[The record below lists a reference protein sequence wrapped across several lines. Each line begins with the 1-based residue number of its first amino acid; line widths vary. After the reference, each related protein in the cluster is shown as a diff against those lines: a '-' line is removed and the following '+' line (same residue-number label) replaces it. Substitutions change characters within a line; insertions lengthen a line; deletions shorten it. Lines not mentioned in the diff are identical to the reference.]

1 MVPMLRPRFAR
12 ILAALGLAAL
22 LSAPLSAQLDPRLQK
37 DKTDFLD
44 LYQQTNTQTLKP
56 EIATV
61 FDFSGSMNRLM
72 FHKLFPNNW
81 ADEDTTNNNSKYTD
95 ICVVINSTGSA
106 ISSVRFGTGAGSTS
120 LTISGRTYTIGGA
133 PVQVGG
139 VWTNTLIKPDGTPVV
154 ANDVNAAPATDP
166 TPAAAYSQANLPA
179 AYTPGSSTASKDA
192 RNWVRAAS
200 HVRLQCTYGG
210 VTRNVDFPLNWA
222 ALPTKGW
229 RNAGGSVGTPLADG
243 SSPYS
248 VSSILPRETV
258 KDPVTGTYYD
268 LDSTYLGAQ
277 TNDVM
282 LRYVSNYQTANIGN
296 ASASNIGLYRTRYIE
311 WIFWGTDGNG
321 HYCIPDAI
329 STSLS
334 AIDPASVGTATL
346 TYTSSPKQA
355 FSNGLP
361 NRNRVQ
367 AVKEAAIRTWLTY
380 QKQVYW
386 AFRSLAYTGSTPS
399 QATNT
404 PTTIPVPTNNST
416 SGDET
421 WYLLNGDTDNGVR
434 RISKLIPNGGTP
446 LTQSHASVYAQLQN
460 VNPFARV
467 EIAPDDKPQDCMKH
481 FMILFTDGAP
491 NESPMPSEDTS
502 STPFPFPYVNGA
514 AAGNA
519 AVKANLGDLDSG
531 YSYYNSPTLA
541 GVAAHGGD
549 KNIGV
554 IVDPLTVT
562 YPSSGSISSF
572 APFWIKSRG
581 SGSNALTFTYPHPIQ
596 TMTVGVS
603 LGVNWSGTPAQP
615 IALNDPP
622 IPINTDTGSA
632 KYRLLATATF
642 GDPAT
647 KNWDMATVK
656 PFALTDPTNPS
667 SAKDPNSVYFF
678 DGSDPQTLVDNLDAA
693 FRAAVA
699 LTGNNATSKPTVPF
713 VGLGLASEIYLGT
726 FQIPENGGPV
736 WSGDLQMFPTRQ
748 ENGQTVILDKS
759 GAVATVVNDTTAM
772 WTAADALYSRGWANR
787 KVYTRLPATTSV
799 PNPPL
804 VPFAYR
810 PSSGST
816 AAFDA
821 IKAYIGPSTLS
832 DDSKNQI
839 IEFLLGADTTST
851 ATPLPSRVAHP
862 QPQSD
867 VLGIMG
873 DVIDSAP
880 AAVEY
885 TLTDAIKGQLPTALA
900 TAAGNAG
907 ARFRVIFVGT
917 NLGMLHAFGEVSWPD
932 STVDPT
938 KPPLTRG
945 VVDEL
950 WAFVP
955 TDLLAHLDYIM
966 SINPHR
972 FMVDGSPYVYHLD
985 IAPAGVMLGNGTVDS
1000 TETAR
1005 VIFGLR
1011 KGGRSYY
1018 ALDIHDPFTPAMS
1031 WALSPDEVT
1040 ANPGILD
1047 GRVEASDP
1055 AGAKTLV
1062 QNMGF
1067 SSSNLAVGRVA
1078 YGSPAVHLRDALF
1091 LGGGFSTT
1099 DIDTAFGT
1107 GTKLGRSAVAVDA
1120 ASGNILMAWDFL
1132 NDNALKATAGS
1143 MGPVGAGLVPFEY
1156 FLNSGLVQRAYF
1168 SDFTGNLWALGSGKT
1183 TVASDGSSYRRDSSN
1198 LDQWTQDGA
1207 VGSALALRKVFAGGT
1222 NDYITTLP
1230 SPFLT
1235 GNVPTS
1241 AGAIPVG
1248 IAMTTGNR
1256 DNPLD
1261 SNYTATTSPTQHET
1275 MVLFDNQEETLGS
1288 TPITPSDLYVVPDS
1302 AAGVTP
1308 PEVTP
1313 GNALFYLANGKR
1325 GYTVQFPAKSGGFIS
1340 KGINEPLVLGGALFF
1355 SYFTP
1360 TSSDPCTGG
1369 NGITSSNRICDVLY
1383 PTYQGNSTTVDN
1395 SYTGPCVGGHMF
1407 AWSGVATNFSAR
1419 STVSVNQA
1427 GVVSTGGTG
1436 QPGASQTQIRTIFGQ
1451 VRDRLPRPRT
1461 WRTVR

>member
-1 MVPMLRPRFAR
+1 MLRPRFAR
-12 ILAALGLAAL
+12 ILAALGLATF

-72 FHKLFPNNW
+72 FHRLFPNNW
-81 ADEDTTNNNSKYTD
+81 ADEDKKDTNSGYTN
-95 ICVVINSTGSA
+95 ICVVVNSTGSA
-106 ISSVRFGTGAGSTS
+106 ISSVRFGTGSGSTS
-120 LTISGRTYTIGGA
+120 LTISGKTYTIGGA
-133 PVQVGG
+133 PVQVNG

-154 ANDVNAAPATDP
+154 ANDVNALPATDP
-166 TPAAAYSQANLPA
+166 SPAAAYSQASLPA

-200 HVRLQCTYGG
+200 HVRLQCTYDS

-222 ALPTKGW
+222 VLPTNGW
-229 RNAGGSVGTPLADG
+229 RNAGGPVGAPLDDG
-243 SSPYS
+243 SSPYMIG
-248 VSSILPRETV
+248 SILPRETV
-258 KDPVTGTYYD
+258 KDPVTGTWYD
-268 LDSTYLGAQ
+268 LDTTYLGAQ
-277 TNDVM
+277 TGDVM
-282 LRYVSNYQTANIGN
+282 LRYVNNVQTANIGN
-296 ASASNIGLYRTRYIE
+296 SDATNVGLYRTRYIE
-311 WIFWGTDGNG
+311 WIFWGQDGDG

-329 STSLS
+329 STSLT
-334 AIDPASVGTATL
+334 AIDPASVSSGSFTFT
-346 TYTSSPKQA
+346 TSPKQA

-367 AVKEAAIRTWLTY
+367 AVKEAAIRTWLSY

-386 AFRSLAYTGSTPS
+386 AFRSLAYTGATPS
-399 QATNT
+399 QATNS

-416 SGDET
+416 SGDQT

-460 VNPFARV
+460 VDPFARV

-491 NESPMPSEDTS
+491 NESPSPSEGAGS
-502 STPFPFPYVNGA
+502 FPYVSGA
-514 AAGNA
+514 AGGNA
-519 AVKANLGDLDSG
+519 AVKANLTGLDSG
-531 YSYYNSPTLA
+531 STYYNSPTLA

-572 APFWIKSRG
+572 APFAIKSRG
-581 SGSNALTFTYPHPIQ
+581 TGSNALTFAYPHPIQ

-603 LGVNWSGTPAQP
+603 LGVNWSGTPNQP
-615 IALNDPP
+615 IALNILPK
-622 IPINTDTGSA
+622 PINTDTSSA
-632 KYRLLATATF
+632 KYRLMATATF

-647 KNWDMATVK
+647 KTWDMATVK
-656 PFALTDPTNPS
+656 PFALTDPSNPNS
-667 SAKDPNSVYFF
+667 SKDPNSVYFF
-678 DGSDPQTLVDNLDAA
+678 DGSDPQTLVENLAAA

-699 LTGNNATSKPTVPF
+699 LSGNNATSKPTVPF

-726 FQIPENGGPV
+726 FQIPSSGGPV

-748 ENGQTVILDKS
+748 ENGQTLILDKS
-759 GAVATVVNDTTAM
+759 GAVAAVVNNTTAM
-772 WTAADALYSRGWANR
+772 WTAADALVARGWANR
-787 KVYTRLPATTSV
+787 KVFTRLPATTSV

-810 PSSGST
+810 PTSGST
-816 AAFDA
+816 SAFDA

-832 DDSKNQI
+832 DDAKNKI
-839 IEFLLGADTTST
+839 IELVLGADTSST
-851 ATPLPSRVAHP
+851 AVPLPSRPAHP
-862 QPQSD
+862 DPNSD
-867 VLGIMG
+867 VIGIMG

-885 TLTDAIKGQLPTALA
+885 TLTDALKAQLPTALA
-900 TAAGNAG
+900 TAANNAG

-955 TDLLAHLDYIM
+955 TDLLSHLDYITG
-966 SINPHR
+966 INPHR
-972 FMVDGSPYVYHLD
+972 FLMDGSPYVYHLD
-985 IAPAGVMLGNGTVDS
+985 IAPGHAMLGNGTVDS

-1040 ANPGILD
+1040 ATPGILD
-1047 GRVEASDP
+1047 GRIEANNP
-1055 AGAKTLV
+1055 AVAKALV

-1067 SSSNLAVGRVA
+1067 SSSNLAVGRVN
-1078 YGSPAVHLRDALF
+1078 YGSPAVYMRDVLF
-1091 LGGGFSTT
+1091 LGGGFSTP
-1099 DIDTAFGT
+1099 DIDSAFGT
-1107 GTKLGRSAVAVDA
+1107 GVKLGRSALALDV
-1120 ASGNILMAWDFL
+1120 STGNILMAWDFL
-1132 NDNALKATAGS
+1132 NDSALNTTAAG
-1143 MGPVGAGLVPFEY
+1143 MGPVGTGLMPFEY

-1168 SDFTGNLWALGSGKT
+1168 SDFSGNLWALGSGKT
-1183 TVASDGSSYRRDSSN
+1183 TVANDGDSYRLDTSN
-1198 LDQWTQDGA
+1198 LDAWTQDGS
-1207 VGSALALRKVFAGGT
+1207 VGGALSLRKIYASST
-1222 NDYITTLP
+1222 NDYVTTLP
-1230 SPFLT
+1230 APFLT

-1241 AGAIPVG
+1241 AGALPVG
-1248 IAMTTGNR
+1248 IAMSTGNR

-1261 SNYTATTSPTQHET
+1261 SNYTSTTSPTQHET
-1275 MVLFDNQEETLGS
+1275 MVLFDNQQATLGGTS
-1288 TPITPSDLYVVPDS
+1288 ITPSDLYVVPDS
-1302 AAGVTP
+1302 APGITP

-1325 GYTVQFPAKSGGFIS
+1325 GYTLRFPAKTGGFIP
-1340 KGINEPLVLGGALFF
+1340 KGINEPLVLGGAMFF

-1369 NGITSSNRICDVLY
+1369 NGITNSNRICDVLY
-1383 PTYQGNSTTVDN
+1383 PVYQGNTTTVTN

-1407 AWSGVATNFSAR
+1407 SWSGVATNFSAR

-1436 QPGASQTQIRTIFGQ
+1436 APGSSQTQIQTIFGQ